1 MKKILI
7 LFGGNSHEHEISC
20 LSANFIKQNIDN
32 KLFAYEL
39 IGIDFDNTWY
49 KVDKQKEINID
60 WKNNIISKIDNI
72 IDYMHDFDKI
82 LPIIHGNSC
91 EDGKL
96 QSIFELYNISYVG
109 SNSYSS
115 LICYDKFL
123 TKIFLE
129 KYNITQVPYT
139 IYSKNKI
146 KNIKYPVIVK
156 PCKCGS
162 SIGIGVAKN
171 KKELLKNIKIAKK
184 YDNKI
189 IIEKYIENKREFECA
204 ILKHK
209 NKLYTSDIG
218 EILNNGSWYDYNSKY
233 KEKTDTCIA
242 NISDELKMDIKNISM
257 KVFETLGCKNLA
269 RIDFLYDLDEKKL
282 YFNEINTIPGFT
294 DISMYP
300 KLIKGL
306 GINYKKLIT
315 LLLRR

>member
-32 KLFAYEL
+32 KLFTYEL
-39 IGIDFDNTWY
+39 IGIDYDNSWY
-49 KVDKQKEINID
+49 KVDKLKDINID
-60 WKNNIISKIDNI
+60 WKNNIIEKIDNVI
-72 IDYMHDFDKI
+72 EFIHDFDKI
-82 LPIIHGNSC
+82 LPVIHGNTC

-96 QSIFELYNISYVG
+96 QSIFELYNLKYVG
-109 SNSYSS
+109 CNSYSS

-129 KYNITQVPYT
+129 KYNIEQIPYK
-139 IYSKNKI
+139 IYSKNNI

-162 SIGIGVAKN
+162 SIGIGIAKN
-171 KKELLKNIKIAKK
+171 KKELIKNIKIAKK
-184 YDNKI
+184 YDDKI

-233 KEKTDTCIA
+233 KEKINTCIA
-242 NISDELKMDIKNISM
+242 DINNEFKNNIKNIS
-257 KVFETLGCKNLA
+257 KKIFQILNCKNMA
-269 RIDFLYDLDEKKL
+269 RIDFLYDLDNKKL

-300 KLIKGL
+300 KLINEL

-315 LLLRR
+315 LLLQ

>member
-20 LSANFIKQNIDN
+20 LSANFIKDNIDT
-32 KLFAYEL
+32 KLFNYE
-39 IGIDFDNTWY
+39 IVGIDFDNAWY
-49 KVDKQKEINID
+49 RFDKEKKIDIN
-60 WKNNIISKIDNI
+60 WKDNVVSKIDDI
-72 IDYMHDFDKI
+72 IDYMTDFDKI
-82 LPIIHGNSC
+82 LPVIHGNTC
-91 EDGKL
+91 EDGKI

-109 SNSYSS
+109 CDSYSS
-115 LICYDKFL
+115 LICYDKYL

-129 KYNITQVPYT
+129 KYNVTQVPYT

-146 KNIKYPVIVK
+146 KSIKYPVIVK

-162 SIGIGVAKN
+162 SIGIGIAKN

-189 IIEKYIENKREFECA
+189 IIEKYIEKKREFECA

-242 NISDELKMDIKNISM
+242 DINNELKMNIKNTSK
-257 KVFETLGCKNLA
+257 KVFEILGCKNLA

-282 YFNEINTIPGFT
+282 YFNEINTMPGFT
-294 DISMYP
+294 EISMYP
-300 KLIKGL
+300 KLINKL
-306 GINYKKLIT
+306 GISYKKLIT
-315 LLLRR
+315 LLLQ